1 MLVAK
6 ASSMSERLSRLLDPQ
21 SIDSTDHLCGD
32 SSSLKERL
40 QWALRSGKAMERL
53 ELLTTLVRDLES
65 FLPPPGSDSNVTGA
79 IILNSAL
86 TSEQDALKLRW
97 LSRQTDFDSFTRS
110 LALLKAT
117 NMTHVNE
124 LGLDSEFEL
133 PKLNGIVQRM
143 RTSETGRHY
152 LGTYNGD
159 CVLIERKTIPSEKNN
174 YTVIDDRIQKIVHL
188 LKLSQG
194 IEGLRTLPCL
204 GYIKREP
211 GLDLKSEKWDLSQR
225 SLSISVFRS
234 PELLRKQFSVYTL
247 PNGFIRESGVAT
259 LSSYPQLSLTPA
271 RVRLNLPY
279 LVGFECSRTN
289 SHDEGTENIAGTEE
303 SNLYR
308 HPAAQGLPKAEPD
321 SYPGDT
327 GRFSKNHD
335 IYSLGVILIELGV
348 LMSAGRIKS
357 QARKYDPDYGKHSA
371 EKFQRLLLDKLVPK
385 VAFTMG
391 EVYANVTFC
400 CLNADFYHPSP
411 QLHHKNANTFY
422 PDVVAELELC
432 RA

>member
-194 IEGLRTLPCL
+194 IEGLRALPCL

-211 GLDLKSEKWDLSQR
+211 GLDLKSEKWGVYEILYSTNAGHVVSLRDMLR
-225 SLSISVFRS
+225 SENFARFKS
-234 PELLRKQFSVYTL
+234 
-247 PNGFIRESGVAT
+247 A
-259 LSSYPQLSLTPA
+259 LSLNKRFQVA
-271 RVRLNLPY
+271 RTL
-279 LVGFECSRTN
+279 
-289 SHDEGTENIAGTEE
+289 A
-303 SNLYR
+303 
-308 HPAAQGLPKAEPD
+308 KA
-321 SYPGDT
+321 
-327 GRFSKNHD
+327 
-335 IYSLGVILIELGV
+335 ILCL
-348 LMSAGRIKS
+348 
-357 QARKYDPDYGKHSA
+357 HSA
-371 EKFQRLLLDKLVPK
+371 EWLHKGIRSS
-385 VAFTMG
+385 
-391 EVYANVTFC
+391 NVVF
-400 CLNADFYHPSP
+400 LPPSS
-411 QLHHKNANTFY
+411 
-422 PDVVAELELC
+422 V
-432 RA
+432 

>member
-194 IEGLRTLPCL
+194 IEGLRALPCL

-211 GLDLKSEKWDLSQR
+211 GLDLKSEKWGVYEILYSTNAGHVVSLRDMLR
-225 SLSISVFRS
+225 SENFARFKS

-259 LSSYPQLSLTPA
+259 LSSYPPAQSDTGTSQAESSLP
-271 RVRLNLPY
+271 RRIRMQP
-279 LVGFECSRTN
+279 
-289 SHDEGTENIAGTEE
+289 
-303 SNLYR
+303 

>member
-194 IEGLRTLPCL
+194 IEGLRALPCL

-211 GLDLKSEKWDLSQR
+211 GLDLKSEKWGVYEILYSTNAGHVVSLRDMLR
-225 SLSISVFRS
+225 SENFAR
-234 PELLRKQFSVYTL
+234 F
-247 PNGFIRESGVAT
+247 N
-259 LSSYPQLSLTPA
+259 LTPA